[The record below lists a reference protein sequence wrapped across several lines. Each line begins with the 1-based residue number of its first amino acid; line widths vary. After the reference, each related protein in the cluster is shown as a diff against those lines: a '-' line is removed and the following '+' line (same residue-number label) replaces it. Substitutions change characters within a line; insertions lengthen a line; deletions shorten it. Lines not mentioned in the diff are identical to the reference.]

1 MTVVFVLFS
10 LVGLVLVLMLVGF
23 SEIVI
28 LVDHV
33 LAATFMVLPFTD
45 GVRLLE
51 YGVEFVSGE

>member
-1 MTVVFVLFS
+1 
-10 LVGLVLVLMLVGF
+10 MLVGF

-45 GVRLLE
+45 GVRLVE
-51 YGVEFVSGE
+51 YGVEFVPGE